1 MNYLKTAVNARLT
14 VLAGTLLLSL
24 PSLGAADMAASGSVV
39 QVVLQGQE
47 QRFLMNA
54 PAGVMRPAAAQAGVF
69 EQLEVRGGSRPSYRY
84 RLAAGALSLDLWYL
98 TAIGCPPPEWM
109 TTAGWKDQHELI

>member
-14 VLAGTLLLSL
+14 VPAGTLLLSL

-98 TAIGCPPPEWM
+98 TSTGTSAPAW
-109 TTAGWKDQHELI
+109 TTTEARKDCNELN